1 MAFKMKKPSMTEGTA
16 AHKSALKQATPDY
29 SLKSETLDRTKA
41 AQETD
46 SAMKHRTHAGV
57 YPNKEQKDAH
67 MARFRDGH
75 VSHSS
80 KNLRKKA
87 VEEKKEEKTEQEK
100 QDEAIIARFGK
111 LGTTVD
117 DDAPTKKR
125 DKVARLEEKKARS
138 QARTEIKKAK
148 VKRKRTKQEY
158 GKGTDF
164 IASKQKVKDLK
175 VDEKIRRAKAKTK
188 PKPGVTEG
196 ATAAMPA
203 AAISKAQKKPSPVK
217 KEGLKAL
224 YPNPPKKGAK
234 DLLMPRAKTVTLVH
248 KSKRSA
254 AGKEFDKAFAAARKA
269 GKKTFTWKGKS
280 YNTKLA

>member
-1 MAFKMKKPSMTEGTA
+1 MAFKMKKPSMTQGTA
-16 AHKSALKQATPDY
+16 AHKSALK
-29 SLKSETLDRTKA
+29 
-41 AQETD
+41 
-46 SAMKHRTHAGV
+46 HVNHAGA

-148 VKRKRTKQEY
+148 VKRKFDKEY
-158 GKGTDF
+158 GGTDF

-175 VDEKIRRAKAKTK
+175 KDEKIRRAKAKT
-188 PKPGVTEG
+188 PKTEG
-196 ATAAMPA
+196 EKKAEALGKGKTATFVAAMGRE
-203 AAISKAQKKPSPVK
+203 KKPSPVK
-217 KEGLKAL
+217 K
-224 YPNPPKKGAK
+224 
-234 DLLMPRAKTVTLVH
+234 
-248 KSKRSA
+248 
-254 AGKEFDKAFAAARKA
+254 
-269 GKKTFTWKGKS
+269 
-280 YNTKLA
+280 

>member
-1 MAFKMKKPSMTEGTA
+1 MAFKMKKPSMTQGTA
-16 AHKSALKQATPDY
+16 AHKSALKHVNHTGA
-29 SLKSETLDRTKA
+29 
-41 AQETD
+41 
-46 SAMKHRTHAGV
+46 
-57 YPNKEQKDAH
+57 YPNKEQRDAH
-67 MARFRDGH
+67 MARFRPGH
-75 VSHSS
+75 TSHSS
-80 KNLRKKA
+80 KDLRKKA

-148 VKRKRTKQEY
+148 VERKRTKQGY
-158 GKGTDF
+158 GKGSDF

-196 ATAAMPA
+196 ATAAMTE
-203 AAISKAQKKPSPVK
+203 AAISKAKKKPSPVK
-217 KEGLKAL
+217 KDRLAKAL
-224 YPNPPKKGAK
+224 RPNPPK

-248 KSKRSA
+248 KPKRSA
-254 AGKEFDKAFAAARKA
+254 TGKEFDKAFAAARKA

>member
-1 MAFKMKKPSMTEGTA
+1 MAFKMKKPSMTQGTA
-16 AHKSALKQATPDY
+16 AHKSA
-29 SLKSETLDRTKA
+29 
-41 AQETD
+41 
-46 SAMKHRTHAGV
+46 MKHIKSGGGDHNRINHWDPKTESFSRKGHSEREQEEPV
-57 YPNKEQKDAH
+57 KTVPQKEVNQADYDRKLNQLL
-67 MARFRDGH
+67 
-75 VSHSS
+75 S
-80 KNLRKKA
+80 KPGLTQEEVNRWRKKNP
-87 VEEKKEEKTEQEK
+87 
-100 QDEAIIARFGK
+100 
-111 LGTTVD
+111 
-117 DDAPTKKR
+117 APTKKR
-125 DKVARLEEKKARS
+125 DKVDRLEEKKARS

-175 VDEKIRRAKAKTK
+175 VDEKIRRAKVKTK

-196 ATAAMPA
+196 ATAAMTE
-203 AAISKAQKKPSPVK
+203 AAISKVKKKPSPVK

-234 DLLMPRAKTVTLVH
+234 DLLMPRAKVTTLYGP
-248 KSKRSA
+248 KMPRSA
-254 AGKEFDKAFAAARKA
+254 TGKEFDKAFAAARKA